1 MRQQEQPAPWGLIV
15 VRTSLLRTVRANIQ
29 RRPLATSA
37 RRALNLRRSWR
48 QSRTRPRDGWQRQ
61 DCGERLIDYG
71 RLLSPRKQPTDDNP
85 KTECLPK
92 AGPETTFGTGNDR
105 GTFTRDGL
113 VTASL
118 LPEFSPAPP
127 SPLADYPNVMDLS
140 AVAGLQ
146 DVTDSCH
153 VRDCLLSPC
162 AGKGDRG
169 QT

>member
-127 SPLADYPNVMDLS
+127 SPLAEQEKSLRHHKRQQS
-140 AVAGLQ
+140 TATGL
-146 DVTDSCH
+146 TTLPSH
-153 VRDCLLSPC
+153 RRHSNRL
-162 AGKGDRG
+162 AAHH
-169 QT
+169 